1 MRATVV
7 RQLVALALLL
17 GTGVACSPT
26 AAPPAAPPPPAA
38 ASAPAAAAPA
48 PAAAAPSSQAPA
60 VPASEPSGLPPQP
73 NRPPARVTI
82 GVLGVASDAV
92 FYLAEEQGYFEHM
105 RIQPVY
111 ERFDS
116 GARMVTSLATN
127 QISVGSGS
135 PSVGLYN
142 AIARG
147 VRVKIVSDR
156 ASGADN
162 HSTWQMWVRK
172 DLLDSGAI
180 RDYADLRGRRLAVAA
195 RGTTAERMIWRALE
209 AGGLTWADVEIAEM
223 AYPDMVVAM
232 STGSLDVA
240 ISPDL
245 FATVAVNRGVASKW
259 RNGRDLV
266 PNQVASVL
274 MYNAEFAEQ
283 QRDVARDFMVA
294 LVLATREYNDAFEK
308 KLPDALAKLQDVTL
322 RRTDLRDLTLFQL
335 SEATYIPPNGSV
347 DRAAIEV
354 EYEWFR
360 QYGGLTESVD
370 LDQVVDRSFSDYAI
384 SVLGPYR

>member
-1 MRATVV
+1 MRDSVV
-7 RQLVALALLL
+7 LLVGLALLL
-17 GTGVACSPT
+17 GIGTACAPAAAPPT
-26 AAPPAAPPPPAA
+26 AAAPPPAA
-38 ASAPAAAAPA
+38 ASAAPPPAAPTGETPA
-48 PAAAAPSSQAPA
+48 TPASSQP
-60 VPASEPSGLPPQP
+60 GLPVRSD
-73 NRPPARVTI
+73 RPLAKVTV
-82 GVLGVASDAV
+82 GVLGVASEAIL
-92 FYLAEEQGYFEHM
+92 YLAEEQGYFEQM
-105 RIQPVY
+105 RVEPVF

-127 QISVGSGS
+127 QINIGSGS

-156 ASGADN
+156 ASGANN

-172 DLLDSGAI
+172 DLIDSGAI
-180 RDYADLRGRRLAVAA
+180 RDYADLRGKRLAVAA

-209 AGGLTWADVEIAEM
+209 AGGLTYADVEIGEM
-223 AYPDMVVAM
+223 PYPDMVVAM
-232 STGSLDVA
+232 TTGNLDVA
-240 ISPDL
+240 VSPDL
-245 FATVAVNRGVASKW
+245 FATLAVNRGAAVKW

-274 MYNAEFAEQ
+274 MFNADFAEQ

-294 LVLATREYNDAFEK
+294 LVQATREYNDAFEK
-308 KLPDALAKLQDVTL
+308 KLPDALARLQDVTL

-335 SEATYIPPNGSV
+335 AEATYVPPDGSV
-347 DRAAIEV
+347 DKAAIEV

-370 LDQVVDRSFSDYAI
+370 LDQVVDSSFSDYAV